1 MEKSGAKWSD
11 ILGGVRMLLGEYFH
25 NIDAK
30 GRIILPSKFR
40 SELGER
46 FIVTKGF
53 DGCLYGYSVE
63 EWKNIEDKIKTLPQV
78 TGKDVRNFTRFFF
91 SSAIEC
97 EIDSQGRILIT
108 STLRDFAELQKEVVI
123 IGVSSRIEFWSKSKW
138 EEYSNNQDADD
149 IAEKMTYL
157 GI

>member
-1 MEKSGAKWSD
+1 
-11 ILGGVRMLLGEYFH
+11 MLLGEYFH

-63 EWKNIEDKIKTLPQV
+63 AWKEIEEKIKTLPLV
-78 TGKDVRNFTRFFF
+78 TGKDARNFTRFFF

-97 EIDSQGRILIT
+97 EIDTQGRILI
-108 STLRDFAELQKEVVI
+108 SSSLR
-123 IGVSSRIEFWSKSKW
+123 
-138 EEYSNNQDADD
+138 EYA
-149 IAEKMTYL
+149 
-157 GI
+157 

>member
-1 MEKSGAKWSD
+1 
-11 ILGGVRMLLGEYFH
+11 MLLGEYFH
-25 NIDAK
+25 NIDTK

-40 SELGER
+40 TELGEK

-63 EWKNIEDKIKTLPQV
+63 EWKGIEEKIKTLPLV
-78 TGKDVRNFTRFFF
+78 TGKDARNFTRFFF

-97 EIDSQGRILIT
+97 EIDSQGRILI
-108 STLRDFAELQKEVVI
+108 SSSLREFASLIKEVAI
-123 IGVSSRIEFWSKSKW
+123 IGVSSRIEIWDKSKW
-138 EEYSNNQDADD
+138 ITYNENQDADD
-149 IAEKMTYL
+149 IAEKMAYL

>member
-1 MEKSGAKWSD
+1 
-11 ILGGVRMLLGEYFH
+11 MLLGEYFH

-40 SELGER
+40 PELGDR

-53 DGCLYGYSVE
+53 DGCLYGYAVD
-63 EWKNIEDKIKTLPQV
+63 EWKGIEEKIKTLPLI
-78 TGKDVRNFTRFFF
+78 TGKDARNFTRFFF

-97 EIDSQGRILIT
+97 EIDSQGRILI
-108 STLRDFAELQKEVVI
+108 SSSLREFAELTKEVVI
-123 IGVSSRIEFWSKSKW
+123 IGVSSRIEIWSKSKW
-138 EEYSNNQDADD
+138 EAYNKGQDLDD
-149 IAEKMTYL
+149 IAEKMSLL

>member
-1 MEKSGAKWSD
+1 
-11 ILGGVRMLLGEYFH
+11 MLLGEYFH

-53 DGCLYGYSVE
+53 DGCLYGYSVD

-91 SSAIEC
+91 SNAIEC
-97 EIDSQGRILIT
+97 EIDTQGRILI
-108 STLRDFAELQKEVVI
+108 SSSLREFAELSKEVAI
-123 IGVSSRIEFWSKSKW
+123 IGVSSRIEFWNKAKW
-138 EEYSNNQDADD
+138 QSFSDNQDADD
-149 IAEKMTYL
+149 IAEKMALL

>member
-1 MEKSGAKWSD
+1 
-11 ILGGVRMLLGEYFH
+11 MLLGEYFH

-40 SELGER
+40 SELGDR

-53 DGCLYGYSVE
+53 DGCLYGYSVD
-63 EWKNIEDKIKTLPQV
+63 EWKGIEEKIKTLPRI
-78 TGKDVRNFTRFFF
+78 TGKDARNFTRFFF

-97 EIDSQGRILIT
+97 EIDSQGRILI
-108 STLRDFAELQKEVVI
+108 SSGLRDFAELTKEVVI
-123 IGVSSRIEFWSKSKW
+123 IGVSSRIEIWSKSKW
-138 EEYSNNQDADD
+138 ESYNNGQDLDD
-149 IAEKMTYL
+149 IAEKMSLL

>member
-1 MEKSGAKWSD
+1 
-11 ILGGVRMLLGEYFH
+11 MLLGEYFH

-53 DGCLYGYSVE
+53 DGCLYGYSVD
-63 EWKNIEDKIKTLPQV
+63 EWKNIEEKIKTLPQV

-91 SSAIEC
+91 SNAIEC
-97 EIDSQGRILIT
+97 EIDTQGRILI
-108 STLRDFAELQKEVVI
+108 SSSLREFATLSKEVAI
-123 IGVSSRIEFWSKSKW
+123 IGVSSRIEFWDKAKW
-138 EEYSNNQDADD
+138 QEFSNNQDADD
-149 IAEKMTYL
+149 IAEKMAVL

>member
-1 MEKSGAKWSD
+1 
-11 ILGGVRMLLGEYFH
+11 MLLGEYFH

-53 DGCLYGYSVE
+53 DGCLYGYSTI
-63 EWKNIEDKIKTLPQV
+63 EWQKIEDKIQTLPQV

-91 SSAIEC
+91 SNAIEC
-97 EIDSQGRILIT
+97 EIDSQGRVLI
-108 STLRDFAELQKEVVI
+108 SSSLRDFAELKKEVAI
-123 IGVSSRIEFWSKSKW
+123 IGVSSRIEFWSKDKW
-138 EEYSNNQDADD
+138 TQYNENQDADD
-149 IAEKMTYL
+149 IAEKMAYL

>member
-1 MEKSGAKWSD
+1 
-11 ILGGVRMLLGEYFH
+11 MLLGEYFH

-53 DGCLYGYSVE
+53 DGCLYGYSVD
-63 EWKNIEDKIKTLPQV
+63 EWKNIEEKIKTLPQV

-91 SSAIEC
+91 SNAIEC
-97 EIDSQGRILIT
+97 EIDTQGRILI
-108 STLRDFAELQKEVVI
+108 SSSLREFAELSKEVAI
-123 IGVSSRIEFWSKSKW
+123 IGVSSRIEFWDKAKW
-138 EEYSNNQDADD
+138 QEFSNNQDADD
-149 IAEKMTYL
+149 IAEKMALL